1 MALYII
7 QNKFKVYRGEKSA
20 EPKFRRELSGSLIE
34 KFGKGPFTQDEIT
47 EAIKFCLD
55 YYIGKFKNICLNE
68 TTFYFYQSVL
78 MFHEEATE
86 LAVLHKSKSDNPNV
100 TEEYLASYRRIL
112 KFILETGCDVQ
123 MKVVKPTSSDRSR
136 IERMLDDLL
145 FLGEMILM
153 CVSIYAEQGMIED
166 VGELT
171 FDKNNLY
178 VFSRRHHYNSIF
190 DHILEKW
197 GYNMEKVIVD
207 DIGMNGFFTAIEQ
220 CLNVKY
226 QDAGGVVGAV
236 HQEIAYAE
244 GVLWDN
250 LPQNLELLFGVPYE
264 TGHLFYQGLT
274 LTRDNKMS
282 LLNLACKPYNLN
294 RYLYRPIIV
303 WNINDQDY
311 AIIGPNAWS
320 ETMIQFVTNA
330 IPWGKGPEEWMKNRC
345 FKNYVHRKE
354 DEHDKWLDDAVLEV
368 LKTSNC
374 NYDRNVKKLRGN
386 NGYINIDV
394 PGLGEID
401 FIVVAHDLKKYLIT
415 DCKHL
420 VSRYDVA
427 NQKND
432 YNAFVKGS
440 NKTKSYNE
448 TMQNKVKW
456 FSSQKKLLQEHFTFK
471 DGLTTDLTDYEVEG
485 IFVLNTPTLYMFN
498 SDFRIYLL
506 NDIKAV
512 MDGSYTDTEFIIHVE
527 NEDSVALI
535 KVPYPYFRKPQMLT
549 IDPFDNE

>member
-401 FIVVAHDLKKYLIT
+401 FIV
-415 DCKHL
+415 
-420 VSRYDVA
+420 
-427 NQKND
+427 
-432 YNAFVKGS
+432 
-440 NKTKSYNE
+440 
-448 TMQNKVKW
+448 
-456 FSSQKKLLQEHFTFK
+456 
-471 DGLTTDLTDYEVEG
+471 
-485 IFVLNTPTLYMFN
+485 
-498 SDFRIYLL
+498 
-506 NDIKAV
+506 
-512 MDGSYTDTEFIIHVE
+512 
-527 NEDSVALI
+527 
-535 KVPYPYFRKPQMLT
+535 T
-549 IDPFDNE
+549 IQQPS